1 MPHKT
6 IGGVRL
12 KLEPHYKKVA
22 AETGYSMASVKEAVI
37 AVIASA
43 IEQTQTH
50 GSSKLEGYLV
60 FKHKTA
66 ICRPPGRWKNPRTG
80 EISQMPAR
88 HAKKTVSIHPT
99 AKFKA
104 LMNAEVG

>member
-22 AETGYSMASVKEAVI
+22 AETGFPMSSVKEAVQ

-43 IEQTQTH
+43 IEQTKEH
-50 GSSKLEGYLV
+50 GSSKLAGFLLL
-60 FKHKTA
+60 KHKTA
-66 ICRPPGRWKNPRTG
+66 ASVPPGRWKNPRAG
-80 EISQMPAR
+80 AIYQLPVR
-88 HAKKTVSIHPT
+88 PAKKTVTIHPMP
-99 AKFKA
+99 KFKN
-104 LMNAEVG
+104 LMNAAVG

>member
-22 AETGYSMASVKEAVI
+22 AETGSSMASVKEAVL

-80 EISQMPAR
+80 EISQMPVR
-88 HAKKTVSIHPT
+88 PAKKTVSIHPT

-104 LMNAEVG
+104 LMSAEVG